1 MHANPN
7 PSANFWRGKRV
18 LLTGHT
24 GFKGS
29 WLALWLRR
37 LGAQVHGFALPP
49 DCQPSLHAAMP
60 VEARALPLGGD
71 IRDAQAVAQA
81 VARARPEIVLHLAA
95 QALVRASYAQPLE
108 TLASNV
114 MGTAHVLDAL
124 RHVDTVRAVVVVT
137 TDKVYRNLEWAWP
150 YREDD
155 ALGGHD
161 PYSASKAACELV
173 AACYR
178 DSFLAKRG
186 VALATAR
193 AGNVIGG
200 GDWSADRLVPDAVR
214 AWQAGTPLVIRRP
227 QALRPWQHVLE
238 PLAAYL
244 LLAEKLWVQPSLA
257 GAYNFGP
264 DSSEAATVAEVV
276 SLAAQAYGSGQWHAE
291 EAPSGPHEAGWLALE
306 VARART
312 VLGVSSR
319 WPLHEGVRRTLQW
332 YRRHAQGAA
341 ALALCP
347 KDIDDFE
354 AAAPAKSAHGPH
366 SRRAG
371 EGWGDG
377 GTPAPLLPSGKPS
390 HRPSL
395 AVRVPACMPEPLSGL
410 AACGSKSPLRPQ
422 PSPASGR
429 GSKTEWLT

>member
-1 MHANPN
+1 MNPN
-7 PSANFWRGKRV
+7 ADFWRGKRV

-37 LGAQVHGFALPP
+37 LGARVHGYALPP
-49 DCQPSLHAAMP
+49 ESTPSLHAALP
-60 VEARALPLGGD
+60 AEARALSVGGD
-71 IRDAQAVAQA
+71 IRDAQAVAHA

-95 QALVRASYAQPLE
+95 QPLVRASYANPLE
-108 TLASNV
+108 TFASNV
-114 MGTAHVLDAL
+114 MGTAHLLEAL
-124 RHVDTVRAVVVVT
+124 RGVDTVRAVVNVT

-161 PYSASKAACELV
+161 PYSASKAASELV
-173 AACYR
+173 SACYR
-178 DSFLAKRG
+178 DAFLAKRG
-186 VALATAR
+186 VAVATAR

-214 AWQAGTPLVIRRP
+214 AWQAGMPLLIRRP

-238 PLAAYL
+238 PLAGYL
-244 LLAEKLWVQPSLA
+244 VLAEKLWAQPSLA

-264 DSSEAATVAEVV
+264 DSSEAATVGEVV
-276 SLAAQAYGSGQWHAE
+276 NLASQAYGSGTWHTE
-291 EAPSGPHEAGWLALE
+291 EAPTGPHEAGWLALE

-312 VLGVSSR
+312 VLGVSAR
-319 WPLHEGVRRTLQW
+319 WPLQEGVRRALHW
-332 YRRHAQGAA
+332 YRRQAQGAT
-341 ALALCP
+341 ALALCQ

-354 AAAPAKSAHGPH
+354 AAAP
-366 SRRAG
+366 RAAATAG
-371 EGWGDG
+371 AAVPG
-377 GTPAPLLPSGKPS
+377 LLARTQPT
-390 HRPSL
+390 
-395 AVRVPACMPEPLSGL
+395 
-410 AACGSKSPLRPQ
+410 PQ

-429 GSKTEWLT
+429 GGHTEVLS